1 MNKEKARM
9 LMHSKK
15 AGERILSIWM
25 FIVWGI
31 IFLGITSAVLAIYSV
46 RVDVKG
52 VEAGILS
59 DKIIGCISE
68 NGYLRQDFSYGFD
81 IFSECGID
89 KEVIERAGNYNILI
103 EVYDFY
109 SCSKKEGKFACEK
122 KLYEVEA
129 PEGDSSLFVLCVA
142 KKTEIGC
149 VEKAI
154 YLLDKKDGNKAY
166 YIKISTASDY
176 EGE

>member
-1 MNKEKARM
+1 MNKKKARM
-9 LMHSKK
+9 LMHSKT

-25 FIVWGI
+25 FIIWII

-46 RVDVKG
+46 RVNVKR

-59 DKIIGCISE
+59 DKIIDCISE
-68 NGYLRQDFSYGFD
+68 NGYLREDFSYDFD
-81 IFSECGID
+81 VFSECRINKD
-89 KEVIERAGNYNILI
+89 VIERAGNYNILA

-109 SCSKKEGKFACEK
+109 SCSKKEGGFACEK

-129 PEGDSSLFVLCVA
+129 TEQASSLYVLCIA
-142 KKTEIGC
+142 EKTEIGC
-149 VEKAI
+149 IEKAV
-154 YLLDKKDGNKAY
+154 YLLDRKDKSKAY